1 MQEFW
6 IGAGITVS
14 YIIVAAAIALLA
26 RKFLTIPNELFR
38 KILHFILLGAYIPL
52 VFAFETWW
60 MAAIFAGALI
70 VVIFPI
76 LLLVSRWP
84 AFSSFVVERR
94 KGEFIRSMVS
104 ALSMMVFSVSVCW
117 GWMGDRYLVFACIY
131 AWGIGD
137 AFAAL
142 IGKRFGKHKI
152 KWRLADGKKSVEG
165 SIAMFICAFVS
176 VFTVLWLRGGISI
189 LAGLLIAFL
198 TGICCSVAELCTKNG
213 WDTVVCPTV
222 AMLVI
227 LPLVQ
232 LFETDGAA
240 IALHTVFLFV

>member
-6 IGAGITVS
+6 IGAGMTLL
-14 YIIVAAAIALLA
+14 YIIVLAAIALVS

-52 VFAFETWW
+52 VFGFETWW
-60 MAAIFAGALI
+60 MAAVFAVALI
-70 VVIFPI
+70 VLIFPI
-76 LLLVSRWP
+76 LLAVSRWR

-94 KGEFIRSMVS
+94 KGEFINSMVL
-104 ALSMMVFSVSVCW
+104 ALSVMALSVSVCW
-117 GWMGDRYLVFACIY
+117 GWMGDRYLVLACIY

-152 KWRLADGKKSVEG
+152 QWRLADGKKSIEG
-165 SIAMFICAFVS
+165 TLTMLLCSFAS
-176 VFTVLWLRGGISI
+176 VFTVLLIRGGLPIPVCM
-189 LAGLLIAFL
+189 LIAL
-198 TGICCSVAELCTKNG
+198 VTGAACAAVELCTKNG
-213 WDTVVCPTV
+213 WDTVVCPAA

-227 LPLVQ
+227 IPLVK
-232 LFETDGAA
+232 LFGG
-240 IALHTVFLFV
+240 